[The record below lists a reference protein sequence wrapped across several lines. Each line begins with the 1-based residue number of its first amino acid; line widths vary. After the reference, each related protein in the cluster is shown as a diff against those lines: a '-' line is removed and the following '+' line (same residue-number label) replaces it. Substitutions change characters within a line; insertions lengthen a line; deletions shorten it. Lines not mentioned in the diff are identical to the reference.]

1 VKAPWP
7 VTITQLDDGSL
18 LVSVGCKTMSY
29 WDHAAFHADL
39 RDYFEAP
46 EATIKGISKRY
57 GWSEPGE
64 QLSSVPDIPGGTYVD
79 GGASA
84 GGR

>member
-7 VTITQLDDGSL
+7 VTITALDDGSL

-46 EATIKGISKRY
+46 EATIKGMSKRY
-57 GWSEPGE
+57 RWAIG
-64 QLSSVPDIPGGTYVD
+64 QPGGQPV
-79 GGASA
+79 AA
-84 GGR
+84 PNIPPVIGR